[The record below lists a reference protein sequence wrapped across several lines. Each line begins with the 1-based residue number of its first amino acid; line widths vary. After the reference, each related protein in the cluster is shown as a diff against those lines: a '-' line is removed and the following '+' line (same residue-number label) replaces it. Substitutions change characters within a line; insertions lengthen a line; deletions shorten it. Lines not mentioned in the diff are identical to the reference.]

1 MGTWT
6 TSLRLM
12 STLDVTKQS
21 WNNEKGS
28 NKTRYKRDAVNT
40 ANKQHYQSN
49 QMSLDIRFIWKAI
62 GSKNP
67 DDTQLETTN
76 LAKI

>member
-28 NKTRYKRDAVNT
+28 NKTRYKRDACNT
-40 ANKQHYQSN
+40 GNKPHNESYL
-49 QMSLDIRFIWKAI
+49 MSLNILFV
-62 GSKNP
+62 
-67 DDTQLETTN
+67 
-76 LAKI
+76 